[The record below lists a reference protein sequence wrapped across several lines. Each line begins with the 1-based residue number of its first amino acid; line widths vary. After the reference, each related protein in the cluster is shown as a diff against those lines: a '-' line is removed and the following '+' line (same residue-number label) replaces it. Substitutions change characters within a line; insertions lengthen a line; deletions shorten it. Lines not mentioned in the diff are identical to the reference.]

1 MTQSRKKALFREGNV
16 NPGGTCLSSF
26 VVVSSGNNILVGK
39 PSKPDVWAERFFV
52 DEAYAPKIVESGKYV
67 LPASHL
73 AWFESPEEAAFR
85 VLREMVNIDIPK
97 NRVRLVDV
105 QSHVGDGAADD
116 NAHWDI
122 CFVYQAE
129 LPKGY
134 EKKLKSPEWF
144 TEFGL
149 KPKSRLKPDDFARG
163 HGHVLETAKSKIK
176 ARQKAAG
183 KKPVRHISARKKRT
197 RR

>member
-1 MTQSRKKALFREGNV
+1 MEPRKKALFREGNV

-39 PSKPDVWAERFFV
+39 PSKPEVWSERFFV

-73 AWFESPEEAAFR
+73 AWFESPEDAAFR
-85 VLREMVNIDIPK
+85 VLREMVNIDIPRS
-97 NRVRLVDV
+97 RVRLVDV
-105 QSHVGDGAADD
+105 QSHAGDGAVDD
-116 NAHWDI
+116 SSHWDI

-134 EKKLKSPEWF
+134 EKRLKPPEWF
-144 TEFGL
+144 SEFGL
-149 KPKSRLKPDDFARG
+149 RPKNRLKQDDFARG
-163 HGHVLETAKSKIK
+163 HGHVLEAARSKIRATPK
-176 ARQKAAG
+176 PKPKMKTAARRASGG
-183 KKPVRHISARKKRT
+183 KRRKK
-197 RR
+197 